1 MDWEES
7 TDSEWGSIVPRKA
20 IDVMIAYD
28 PYPKP
33 TQVGR
38 LSILRGAR

>member
-1 MDWEES
+1 M
-7 TDSEWGSIVPRKA
+7 IVPRKA
-20 IDVMIAYD
+20 SNVMNILY

-38 LSILRGAR
+38 LSIPRGAR